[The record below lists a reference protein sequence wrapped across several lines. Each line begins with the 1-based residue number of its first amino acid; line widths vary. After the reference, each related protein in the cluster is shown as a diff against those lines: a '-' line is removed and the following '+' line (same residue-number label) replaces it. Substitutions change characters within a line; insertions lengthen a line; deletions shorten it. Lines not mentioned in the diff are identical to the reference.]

1 MFYNYRPEKPIER
14 SDNMPIF
21 DGNLPY
27 TNLHELNLDWVIKK
41 VQENKTRI
49 DELRAEL
56 DTAQAE
62 LDDLLF
68 LGDLFSV
75 SGNSLVLTGKSLVA
89 SNGFVGNLSGNASS
103 ATTAQSANTANSAQ
117 HALRADT
124 ATTAGSA
131 TTAQR
136 ATTADT
142 ATNATHATHATTAD
156 TASIGVATGAEVFVT
171 TPDSTRFPKG
181 ATSNMTVRVVKNDST
196 LAPDTGA
203 WLLLDVS
210 EPNNMAIGNPN
221 GGVHRIAIPLDPN
234 ESRQEP
240 TARRYIKC
248 RPFMY
253 TTSDRDT
260 IQSISSWYNIWTDD
274 STPA

>member
-1 MFYNYRPEKPIER
+1 
-14 SDNMPIF
+14 MPIF

-41 VQENKTRI
+41 LIETREYLDQVKAEVEHTEELLENLQSLADI
-49 DELRAEL
+49 LV
-56 DTAQAE
+56 
-62 LDDLLF
+62 
-68 LGDLFSV
+68 V
-75 SGNSLVLTGKSLVA
+75 SDNAVTISDKPLIVPSGIIANLTGNVIGNLTGTA
-89 SNGFVGNLSGNASS
+89 SNSTHADYADNA
-103 ATTAQSANTANSAQ
+103 TQ
-117 HALRADT
+117 
-124 ATTAGSA
+124 AGSA
-131 TTAQR
+131 DIAS
-136 ATTADT
+136 
-142 ATNATHATHATTAD
+142 NATFASRAANADHATTAD

-234 ESRQEP
+234 ESLQEP

-248 RPFMY
+248 RPFRY